1 MALQGLTAAKLL
13 DVWER
18 GHDRHPAE
26 RALMLLAAA
35 YPDRSPDDLL
45 RMSVGDRDRMLLDLR
60 EAVFG
65 PSFTAL
71 TACPACG
78 EEMELEFRTADVRA
92 GEESGPERTFSL
104 LRDGYTVEFRLPT
117 SGDLL
122 SIAGASAPLAA
133 SLSLIDRCV
142 TGARRGGEPIALT
155 ELPPEI
161 LDAIDEEM
169 MRADPQADIT
179 LDLACYSCNHQWQAT
194 FDIASFLWA
203 EVAALARRL
212 LREVHALAFA
222 YGWREADILAMS
234 AQRRERYLELLER

>member
-1 MALQGLTAAKLL
+1 MALQGLTAAELL

-26 RALMLLAAA
+26 RALILLATA

-60 EAVFG
+60 EAIFG
-65 PSFTAL
+65 PTFTAL

-78 EEMELEFRTADVRA
+78 EEMELAFRTADVRV
-92 GEESGPERTFSL
+92 GEESGPERTLSL
-104 LRDGYTVEFRLPT
+104 LRDGCTVEFRLPT

-122 SIAGASAPLAA
+122 AIASAPDPLAA
-133 SLSLIDRCV
+133 SLSLLDRCV
-142 TGARRGGEPIALT
+142 TGSRRGEEPVDLAD
-155 ELPPEI
+155 LPPEI

-169 MRADPQADIT
+169 LRADPQADIT
-179 LDLACYSCNHQWQAT
+179 LDLACYACNHQWPAT
-194 FDIASFLWA
+194 FDIASYLWA
-203 EVAALARRL
+203 EVAALAGRL
-212 LREVHALAFA
+212 LQEVHALALA
-222 YGWREADILAMS
+222 YGWREAEILAMS